1 MQAALAETQEA
12 MRIQRRLK
20 PAQDDNFA
28 MQTAEGA
35 LEGEEDLAILMTAL
49 PMLVS
54 VSLVVG
60 GIVIMNIMLMAVAER
75 TVEIGIRRRWEP
87 SGATSWPS
95 SWSNRPLLPRRGDR
109 DRHRDRPGLR
119 GALAH
124 PAARGGRALVGAA
137 RRVPGRGG
145 GHDRGDLPRQP
156 RLHRSHH
163 RAPGRMKKLL
173 NSGARILE
181 GMGMALDSVRAN
193 KVRAADHLGVA
204 IGVMVVIAMASA
216 ITGINRAVSAQLETL
231 GPKTFFVFRFF
242 QGGLNISDGS
252 DEMSPWRRNPWLTTD
267 EAALLRTLPT
277 VRDVGYKE
285 STGAP
290 MGYGDFKLSSVQLI
304 GYTTNWPEVSGGT
317 ITAGR
322 NWTDIEFAAGA
333 NVTVINDK
341 LGQTMF
347 PGWTRSEADQDLR
360 AALPGRGGLRRSL
373 QSLRRRLQLP
383 GHDSPHLHQGGR
395 LVQGLARLRGPS
407 HRSRDGRGRSGR
419 RDRRPGPRPRPS
431 QENNFAVVTQDK
443 LMETFN
449 SVTSGFFLV
458 MLALSS
464 VGLMVGGVGV
474 VAIMMISVT
483 ERTREIGVLA
493 LGHPAKILFQFL
505 VEAASLT
512 MIGGRSGSR
521 WAPSS
526 PGPSRPS
533 PRCPPRC
540 RSGRWSRPWRVG
552 HHRHLLR
559 HVPGHQGEPAGSGR
573 ALRYE

>member
-1 MQAALAETQEA
+1 
-12 MRIQRRLK
+12 
-20 PAQDDNFA
+20 
-28 MQTAEGA
+28 
-35 LEGEEDLAILMTAL
+35 
-49 PMLVS
+49 
-54 VSLVVG
+54 
-60 GIVIMNIMLMAVAER
+60 
-75 TVEIGIRRRWEP
+75 
-87 SGATSWPS
+87 
-95 SWSNRPLLPRRGDR
+95 
-109 DRHRDRPGLR
+109 
-119 GALAH
+119 
-124 PAARGGRALVGAA
+124 
-137 RRVPGRGG
+137 
-145 GHDRGDLPRQP
+145 
-156 RLHRSHH
+156 
-163 RAPGRMKKLL
+163 MKKFL

-193 KVRAADHLGVA
+193 KVRAALTILGVA

-277 VRDVGYKE
+277 VRDVGYRE

-290 MGYGDFKLSSVQLI
+290 MAYGDF
-304 GYTTNWPEVSGGT
+304 
-317 ITAGR
+317 
-322 NWTDIEFAAGA
+322 
-333 NVTVINDK
+333 INDK

-347 PGWTRSEADQDLR
+347 PGVDPIGKRIKIYGLPFQIVGIYAEASSLFGGGGSSLAMIPHSTFTKVADWFKGWLDFVVLPTDLATVADAQDDVIAALR
-360 AALPGRGGLRRSL
+360 ARRGL
-373 QSLRRRLQLP
+373 
-383 GHDSPHLHQGGR
+383 
-395 LVQGLARLRGPS
+395 
-407 HRSRDGRGRSGR
+407 
-419 RDRRPGPRPRPS
+419 RPS

-483 ERTREIGVLA
+483 ERTREIGVRKA
-493 LGHPAKILFQFL
+493 LGATRREILFQFL

-512 MIGGRSGSR
+512 MIGGAIGLAVGALLAWAIASFTPVPAAVPLWSVVAALGASAITGIFFGMYPATKASR
-521 WAPSS
+521 LDP
-526 PGPSRPS
+526 
-533 PRCPPRC
+533 
-540 RSGRWSRPWRVG
+540 V
-552 HHRHLLR
+552 
-559 HVPGHQGEPAGSGR
+559 E